1 MTPGLRSR
9 ITLPLQGSPSSS
21 VFALAFL
28 FVSCLCGSARA
39 QSSGAPDGGA
49 PRPPSVVLADAGA
62 SEPVLDASAAE
73 DASEP
78 PAVVDAGE
86 PAPDA
91 AVRDDGAEAKEL
103 GAVVV
108 TGVRGGQPRSVTES
122 PEPIDIIP
130 PEEVEKTGHVGLKD
144 TLSAIVPALSMPAQG
159 GGGTSASV
167 KPYAYRGLSGDYLLV
182 LVNGKRRHTTSL
194 INNLSLIS
202 GGSTPVDLDLIP
214 ANGVGR
220 IEILRDGA
228 AAQYGS
234 DAISGVMNI
243 ILDKEPTGLTLTET
257 GGSTYTQGAELVQ
270 QTISYGTS
278 LPNGGFAH
286 FAAEGKL
293 HNPSTSSA
301 GAFPSTYNGK
311 PNFYYPSLPSGQ
323 PNPLNAATYNYVPE
337 GGYGRSDR
345 DIIVGGSYNAEL
357 PVGHDATLYSF
368 LTLYYRDIKDA
379 RGNFAANN
387 VNSLPEIYPN
397 GFQAYRRIWEWDG
410 QGALGARVNAGGWD
424 WDLST
429 SYGRDD
435 ARLGAENTLNP
446 SLGPASPTSFR
457 MGEQITDLWVN
468 NLDTTKSVKIGLP
481 APLQISP
488 GLEHRWE
495 QFQNLAGE
503 PDSYINGGYVIPTG
517 TSPFNSAFGGQ
528 APAPGL
534 VSFTGTS
541 PADVASLHRNNVA
554 GYLDLFTNLTKN
566 WYLGTAGRIEH
577 YDDSAGNT
585 ASGKVSTRYEIL
597 PGLAIRA
604 GVNNG
609 FRAPSLAQTGFS
621 TTQYTVTNIN
631 GVNLATTSK
640 FLPVDSPAAVALGAQ
655 PLKPERS
662 LNYSVGITYE
672 PIRAL
677 RFTADGYQVQLTDRI
692 VKTDFIGT
700 SNNGGSAVAAI
711 LESHGITGVNS
722 AQFFTNAINTTTWGT
737 DLVADYTLTTESF
750 GTIRPS
756 AALSYATSQITHVI
770 ANPAQLTNLNVV
782 LFGRQG
788 QIDLVNGSPKSK
800 VILALNW
807 AIWRLKNTLRFTR
820 YDSYTEASTTAGF
833 DLVYGAKWIT
843 DIDVEYAISDHAAL
857 ALGAY
862 NLFDVYPDKIGPA
875 AVTGAT
881 QYGSFSPFG
890 LTGGFYYARVKAEF

>member
-9 ITLPLQGSPSSS
+9 LTRPLQGRLSLA
-21 VFALAFL
+21 VFALALVSFL
-28 FVSCLCGSARA
+28 CVSRSARA
-39 QSSGAPDGGA
+39 QASGARADVS
-49 PRPPSVVLADAGA
+49 PRPPSPLLVDAGA
-62 SEPVLDASAAE
+62 SDPASDGGTAE
-73 DASEP
+73 DASDTLT
-78 PAVVDAGE
+78 AGDGGGVADAE
-86 PAPDA
+86 APDDA
-91 AVRDDGAEAKEL
+91 AAAKEL
-103 GAVVV
+103 GAVIV
-108 TGVRGGQPRSVTES
+108 TGVRGGQPRSVTSS

-130 PEEVEKTGHVGLKD
+130 PEDVQRTGHVGLKD
-144 TLSAIVPALSMPAQG
+144 TLSAIVPALTMPAQG

-194 INNLSLIS
+194 INNLSLVS
-202 GGSTPVDLDLIP
+202 GGSSPVDLDLIP
-214 ANGVGR
+214 ANAVGR

-243 ILDKEPTGLTLTET
+243 ILDKEATGLTLTET
-257 GGSTYTQGAELVQ
+257 GGQTYTQGAALVQ
-270 QTISYGTS
+270 QTVGYGIA

-286 FAAEGKL
+286 FTAEGKL

-301 GAFPSTYNGK
+301 GAFPSTYSGK
-311 PNFYYPSLPSGQ
+311 PNYYYPSLPSGQ

-337 GGYGRSDR
+337 NGYGRSNR
-345 DIIVGGSYNAEL
+345 DIIVGGSYNAEEPL
-357 PVGHDATLYSF
+357 GHEATLYSF
-368 LTLYYRDIKDA
+368 STFYYRDVKDA
-379 RGNFAANN
+379 RGNFDANN
-387 VNSLPEIYPN
+387 LNSLPQLYPN

-410 QGALGARVNAGGWD
+410 QAALGARAKVGGWD

-435 ARLGAENTLNP
+435 AKLGAENTLNP

-457 MGEQITDLWVN
+457 MGEQIADLWVN
-468 NLDTTKSVKIGLP
+468 NLDATKSFNIGLP
-481 APLQISP
+481 APLQVSP
-488 GLEHRWE
+488 GIEHRWE
-495 QFQNLAGE
+495 QFESLAGE
-503 PDSYINGGYVIPTG
+503 PDSYINGGYIIPTG
-517 TSPFNSAFGGQ
+517 SSPFNSAFGGQ
-528 APAPGL
+528 APSPGL

-554 GYLDLFTNLTKN
+554 AYLDLFTNLTKN
-566 WYLGTAGRIEH
+566 WYLGTAGRVEH

-597 PGLAIRA
+597 PGLAVRA

-621 TTQYTVTNIN
+621 TTQVTAANIN
-631 GVNLATTSK
+631 GVDVATTSK
-640 FLPVDSPAAVALGAQ
+640 FLPVDSPAAIALGAQ
-655 PLKPERS
+655 PLKPEKS
-662 LNYSVGITYE
+662 LNYSLGITYE
-672 PIRAL
+672 PIRSL

-700 SNNGGSAVAAI
+700 SNNGGAAVQSILAAN
-711 LESHGITGVNS
+711 GISGVNS

-737 DLVADYTLTTESF
+737 DLVADYTLRTESF

-770 ANPAQLTNLNVV
+770 PNPAQLTNINVV
-782 LFGRQG
+782 MFGRQG

-800 VILALNW
+800 AILGLNW
-807 AIWRLKNTLRFTR
+807 ALWHFKNTLRFTR
-820 YDSYTEASTTAGF
+820 YDGYTEASTTPGF
-833 DLVYGAKWIT
+833 DLVYGPKWIT
-843 DIDVEYAISDHAAL
+843 DLDVDYAISDHVSL

-862 NLFDVYPDKIGPA
+862 NLFNVYPDKIGPA
-875 AVTGAT
+875 YVSGAM

-890 LTGGFYYARVKAEF
+890 LTGGFYYARVTAEF